1 MPTTIH
7 YNQKH
12 LHHYLLLGSSSISIG
27 VLLLFLTNH
36 GYWSSILLFFGVYY
50 FSIYIHKRINHYL
63 CIDDTSLSINS
74 FFTHKVSHDEIK
86 TIHQILTVYT
96 LQTKTRNITIDS
108 SLMDEQSCLIFKDYA
123 AKFNLSKGIHF

>member
-12 LHHYLLLGSSSISIG
+12 LHHYLLLGTSLISIG

-36 GYWSSILLFFGVYY
+36 GYWFSILLFFGVYY

-74 FFTHKVSHDEIK
+74 FFTNKVSHDEIK
-86 TIHQILTVYT
+86 AIHQILTVYT
-96 LQTKTRNITIDS
+96 LQTKTKNISIDS
-108 SLMDEQSCLIFKDYA
+108 SLMDEKSCLIFKDYA
-123 AKFNLSKGIHF
+123 VKFHLSKGIHF